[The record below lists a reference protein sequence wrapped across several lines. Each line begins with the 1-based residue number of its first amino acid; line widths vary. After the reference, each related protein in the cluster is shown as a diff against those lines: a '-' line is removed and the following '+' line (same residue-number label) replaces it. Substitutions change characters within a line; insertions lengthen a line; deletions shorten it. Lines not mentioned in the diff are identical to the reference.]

1 MGSQHWKSDE
11 ERQALDAYVKLMRA
25 AESVT
30 ALMLP
35 RLAASG
41 LTLGQFGVLEA
52 LHHVGPLAQHELA
65 GKLLRSSGNVS
76 VVIDNLERAGLVR
89 RARRTDDRR
98 VVVVSLTPAGATLI
112 GELFPRHAAAL
123 TEAMSAL
130 EPCDQK
136 ELGRLCRTLGLSAKE
151 RLVAPDRAGGRTGAQ
166 KPRRLRFRPNVEETR
181 IAPYSAAP

>member
-1 MGSQHWKSDE
+1 MGSHHRGGDE

-30 ALMLP
+30 ALLLP

-76 VVIDNLERAGLVR
+76 VVIDNLERADLVQRTR
-89 RARRTDDRR
+89 RADDRR
-98 VVVVSLTPAGATLI
+98 VVVVSLTPAGAKLI

-130 EPCDQK
+130 EPSDQ
-136 ELGRLCRTLGLSAKE
+136 LDLARLCRTLGLSARE
-151 RLVAPDRAGGRTGAQ
+151 RQAAAGVSPTQTAAPCPRGA
-166 KPRRLRFRPNVEETR
+166 PLRSGAREAR
-181 IAPYSAAP
+181 IATYTAAP